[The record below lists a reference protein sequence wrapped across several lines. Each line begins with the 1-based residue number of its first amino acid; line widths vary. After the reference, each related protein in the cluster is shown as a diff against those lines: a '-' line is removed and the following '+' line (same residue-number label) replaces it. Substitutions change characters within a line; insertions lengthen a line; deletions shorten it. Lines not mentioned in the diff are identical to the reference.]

1 MTSLGNI
8 ELIKKDIFNSGVAFE
23 LNKASDVDDIIDF
36 ENGWQAEIK
45 IGIQYLVV
53 RGVLAEL
60 TYEEVYT
67 VSYNYAQKFL
77 DLLSVC
83 KITKINLKNHT
94 SSFLIWWRNQD
105 GQNLQVRDIS
115 RVGATVQFTVHDEN
129 GRDMSSPISSSYH
142 PSYRYFRLSKESEDL
157 FESFRNMYL
166 AFENLLND
174 FTPKKNGEGEG
185 VWLKRG
191 LEELEQLNSIRISQL
206 FNRYQPPQ
214 NSEQRSESFPD
225 LIYRE
230 LYKDVR
236 CKIFHFKKEAL
247 CLIPGKLEDQE
258 IVEWALYEL
267 TKIFICMAIKKKKV
281 NPKGSFSSNDGA
293 LSKMASLVIPDEMNL
308 LFSQEDTE
316 KFKLPLS
323 IDAITKF
330 PDVIASALINAP
342 SPNFPTRI
350 LEQTYTMPNLQ
361 SWYHVN
367 FFDAILLID
376 GVDLLEFRYEFSAKD
391 VN

>member
-23 LNKASDVDDIIDF
+23 LNRPSDVDDIIDF
-36 ENGWQAEIK
+36 ENGWQAEIRT
-45 IGIQYLVV
+45 GIQYLVV
-53 RGVLAEL
+53 RGVLAKS
-60 TYEEVYT
+60 TYEEVYR

-105 GQNLQVRDIS
+105 GQNLQVRDILRGGS
-115 RVGATVQFTVHDEN
+115 TVQITAYDEN
-129 GRDMSSPISSSYH
+129 GRDICSPISSSYH

-166 AFENLLND
+166 AFENLLHD
-174 FTPKKNGEGEG
+174 FTPKKPREGEG

-191 LEELEQLNSIRISQL
+191 LEELEQSNNIRISQL

-214 NSEQRSESFPD
+214 NSEESESLPD

-230 LYKDVR
+230 LYKNVR
-236 CKIFHFKKEAL
+236 CRIFHFKEEAL

-267 TKIFICMAIKKKKV
+267 TKIFICMAINKKKV
-281 NPKGSFSSNDGA
+281 NPKGSYSSDDGS
-293 LSKMASLVIPDEMNL
+293 LSEMASLIIPDEMNL
-308 LFSQEDTE
+308 LFSQEDTR

-330 PDVIASALINAP
+330 PDVMASALINSP

-350 LEQTYTMPNLQ
+350 LEMKRIIPNGH
-361 SWYHVN
+361 SWCHVN
-367 FFDAILLID
+367 FFDAILLIG

>member
-23 LNKASDVDDIIDF
+23 LNRASDVDDIIDF
-36 ENGWQAEIK
+36 ENGWQAEIRV
-45 IGIQYLVV
+45 GIQYLVV

-60 TYEEVYT
+60 TYEEVYR

-105 GQNLQVRDIS
+105 GQNLQVRDIFRGGS
-115 RVGATVQFTVHDEN
+115 TAQFTAYDEN
-129 GRDMSSPISSSYH
+129 GRDICSPISSSYH

-166 AFENLLND
+166 AFENLLHD
-174 FTPKKNGEGEG
+174 FTPKKPREGEG

-191 LEELEQLNSIRISQL
+191 LEELEQSNNIRISEL

-214 NSEQRSESFPD
+214 NSEERSESLPD

-230 LYKDVR
+230 LYKNVR
-236 CKIFHFKKEAL
+236 CRIFHFKEEAL

-267 TKIFICMAIKKKKV
+267 TKIFIRMAINKKKV
-281 NPKGSFSSNDGA
+281 NPKGTYYSNDDE
-293 LSKMASLVIPDEMNL
+293 LSWMASLIIPDEMNL
-308 LFSQEDTE
+308 LFSQEDTK

-330 PDVIASALINAP
+330 PDVIASALINSP

-350 LEQTYTMPNLQ
+350 LERTYTKPDLQ

-376 GVDLLEFRYEFSAKD
+376 GVDLLEFRYEFSAKGC
-391 VN
+391 